1 MTRNDK
7 PKAKCDQ
14 AFAAL
19 TRGAFPT
26 ADPADRAVEEHL
38 RECASCRSLAA
49 ALRPAL
55 DLLQDREACAAAL
68 ALPSYWG
75 EEVEEPAATAA
86 CEHRE
91 PGRRSRL
98 AGAAIAIGAAASLLI
113 AARLSLVATSPHAPV
128 QSTLVAC
135 TRTVTEIGQELSD
148 FQNAAQA
155 CCTQCHAAASPG
167 PQLAS
172 LKLSAIASRC
182 GECHVN

>member
-1 MTRNDK
+1 MNRHDQ
-7 PKAKCDQ
+7 PKFNCDQ

-26 ADPADRAVEEHL
+26 ADPADRAVEDHL
-38 RECASCRSLAA
+38 HECASCRRLAA

-55 DLLQDREACAAAL
+55 DLLQDREACAAVL

-75 EEVEEPAATAA
+75 AEADDSAPAVRNRRA
-86 CEHRE
+86 
-91 PGRRSRL
+91 PGGRSRL

-113 AARLSLVATSPHAPV
+113 AARLTLVATSPSAPA
-128 QSTLVAC
+128 QSALVAC
-135 TRTVTEIGQELSD
+135 TRTVTGTGQELAD
-148 FQNAAQA
+148 LKNAAQA
-155 CCTQCHAAASPG
+155 CCTQCHAAAAPG

-172 LKLSAIASRC
+172 LKLAAIASRC